1 MKIPLVLKT
10 SCASEV
16 LGVCKSREC
25 WARHPSLKQ
34 QDLKEAREL
43 AFLKDYQV
51 VFMLLIRDQRMHA
64 R

>member
-1 MKIPLVLKT
+1 MKIPLVLKR

-16 LGVCKSREC
+16 LGACKSREC
-25 WARHPSLKQ
+25 WVHHPSLKQ

-43 AFLKDYQV
+43 VLLKGYLL
-51 VFMLLIRDQRMHA
+51 VFMLLVRNQRMHA

>member
-10 SCASEV
+10 SHASEV
-16 LGVCKSREC
+16 LGVCKSREW

-51 VFMLLIRDQRMHA
+51 LLDA
-64 R
+64 C